1 LEGALTVPDN
11 TLTTHGLRQ
20 KYLLTLTL
28 AALYLAASVFVENTY
43 FRLIMALIPIWA
55 CVGVSWNI
63 FSGYSGLLSFGHAA
77 FFGLGGYAVAI
88 LFVFLDVTPWVGMLV
103 GAGAGGLA
111 GLLIGFPT
119 FRLRGVYFSLAM
131 LAYPLSMLYVFEY
144 LGLQELA
151 MPMKRE
157 NAWAYMQFSDQRLY
171 VLVATLMLV
180 GFVMLNMRL
189 GRSRFGLSL
198 LAVKQNELAAQ
209 ASGINPFRWKLLAL
223 VISGALAGLAGA
235 LYAVLMVVV
244 TPPSMF
250 GMLVSAQALIFSMF
264 GGVGTIAG
272 PIVGAVILIPLGEI
286 LTSTVGENLPGIQGV
301 IYGAAIIAV
310 IMLAPQGLLTW
321 IAERRARR
329 NGSQMA
335 VRNSPNAVSTHGEL
349 APAKTTTRKTGPVL
363 LKVNAICRDYGGLK
377 AVADTSFEVH
387 QGEIL
392 GIIGPNG
399 AGKTTLFNLLNGIV
413 PPSAGT
419 VEFNGRMITG
429 LQPFEVCRLGIG
441 RTFQV
446 ARPFSRLN
454 VMDNVVVGALSIEP
468 DNDKAYEIAQQAL
481 ELVGLQ
487 AQAAQLAGNLT
498 AVQLRLM
505 EVARALA
512 CKPRLLLL
520 DEVLAGLGGQEV
532 EQVLHVLNNLSNS
545 GITIVIIEHTMHA
558 MVRLADRLLVLD
570 HGQVL
575 KIGAPLEV
583 TSSPDVI
590 EAYLGKKWMKNA
602 KN

>member
-1 LEGALTVPDN
+1 MPEN
-11 TLTTHGLRQ
+11 TLSSQGLRQ
-20 KYLLTLTL
+20 KYLLTLAL
-28 AALYLAASVFVENTY
+28 AALYLVASAFVENTY
-43 FRLIMALIPIWA
+43 FRLILALIPIWA
-55 CVGVSWNI
+55 CMGVSWNI

-88 LFVFLDVTPWVGMLV
+88 LFVFLGVTPWIGMLV

-111 GLLIGFPT
+111 GLLIGVPT

-144 LGLQELA
+144 LGLHELA

-157 NAWAYMQFSDQRLY
+157 NAWAYMQFDDQRIY
-171 VLVATLMLV
+171 VLLATLMLV
-180 GFVMLNMRL
+180 GFVILNLRL

-198 LAVKQNELAAQ
+198 LAIKQNELAAQ

-235 LYAVLMVVV
+235 LYAVLMVIV
-244 TPPSMF
+244 TPHSAF

-264 GGVGTIAG
+264 GGVGTVAG
-272 PIVGAVILIPLGEI
+272 PIVGAVILIPLSE
-286 LTSTVGENLPGIQGV
+286 LLSSTVGKNLPGIQGV
-301 IYGAAIIAV
+301 IYGVAIIAV

-321 IAERRARR
+321 IAERRSRR
-329 NGSQMA
+329 MGSLMPT
-335 VRNSPNAVSTHGEL
+335 RN
-349 APAKTTTRKTGPVL
+349 APDAATEDFQRAPVKTTTRKTGPVL
-363 LKVNAICRDYGGLK
+363 LRVNGISRNYGGLK
-377 AVADTSFEVH
+377 AVDNTSFEVF

-413 PPSAGT
+413 EPSAGT
-419 VEFNGRMITG
+419 VEFDGSPITG

-454 VMDNVVVGALSIEP
+454 VMDNVVIGALATEP
-468 DNDKAYEIAQQAL
+468 DNDKAYEIARQVL
-481 ELVGLQ
+481 ELVGLH
-487 AQAAQLAGNLT
+487 ANAAQLAGNLT

-532 EQVLHVLNNLSNS
+532 EQVLHVLNKLSGS

-570 HGQVL
+570 HGRVL
-575 KIGAPLEV
+575 TIGDPLEV

-590 EAYLGKKWMKNA
+590 EAYLGKKWMKNVA
-602 KN
+602 N

>member
-1 LEGALTVPDN
+1 MPEN
-11 TLTTHGLRQ
+11 TLSSNGLRQ
-20 KYLLTLTL
+20 KYLLTLAL
-28 AALYLAASVFVENTY
+28 AALYLGASVFVENTY
-43 FRLIMALIPIWA
+43 FRLVMALIPIWA

-88 LFVFLDVTPWVGMLV
+88 LFVFLGVTPWVGMLA

-144 LGLQELA
+144 LGFQELA
-151 MPMKRE
+151 MPMKRD
-157 NAWAYMQFSDQRLY
+157 NAWAYMQFTDHRIY
-171 VLVATLMLV
+171 VLLATLMLV
-180 GFVMLNMRL
+180 GFVMLNLRL

-209 ASGINPFRWKLLAL
+209 ASGIDPFRWKLLAL

-244 TPPSMF
+244 TPHSMF

-264 GGVGTIAG
+264 GGVGTVAG
-272 PIVGAVILIPLGEI
+272 PILGAAILIPLGEL
-286 LTSTVGENLPGIQGV
+286 LTSTIGENLPGIQGV
-301 IYGAAIIAV
+301 VYGLAIIAV
-310 IMLAPQGLLTW
+310 IMFAPQGLLTW
-321 IAERRARR
+321 IAERRSRR
-329 NGSQMA
+329 NGFPVTA
-335 VRNSPNAVSTHGEL
+335 RTAPNVASANLQEAL
-349 APAKTTTRKTGPVL
+349 AKPTTRKTGPVL
-363 LKVNAICRDYGGLK
+363 LKVNGISRNYGGLK
-377 AVADTSFEVH
+377 AVANTSFEVF

-399 AGKTTLFNLLNGIV
+399 AGKTTLFNLLNGMV
-413 PPSAGT
+413 PPSEGT
-419 VEFNGRMITG
+419 VEFDQRTITG
-429 LQPFEVCRLGIG
+429 LQPFKVCRLGIG

-446 ARPFSRLN
+446 ARPFARHN
-454 VMDNVVVGALSIEP
+454 VMDNVVIGALATEP
-468 DNDKAYEIAQQAL
+468 DNKKAYSIAQQAL

-487 AQAAQLAGNLT
+487 TQAAQLAGNLT

-532 EQVLHVLNNLSNS
+532 EQVLHVLNSLSNS

-602 KN
+602 AN

>member
-1 LEGALTVPDN
+1 MPEN
-11 TLTTHGLRQ
+11 TLSSQGLRQ
-20 KYLLTLTL
+20 KYLLTLAL
-28 AALYLAASVFVENTY
+28 SALYLVASAFVENTY
-43 FRLIMALIPIWA
+43 FRLILALIPIWA
-55 CVGVSWNI
+55 CMGVSWNI

-77 FFGLGGYAVAI
+77 FFGLGSYAVAI
-88 LFVFLDVTPWVGMLV
+88 LFVFLGVTPWIGMLV

-111 GLLIGFPT
+111 GLLIGIPT

-144 LGLQELA
+144 LGLHELA

-157 NAWAYMQFSDQRLY
+157 NPWAYMQFDDQRVY
-171 VLVATLMLV
+171 VMLATLMLV
-180 GFVMLNMRL
+180 GFVILNLRL

-198 LAVKQNELAAQ
+198 LAIKQNELAAQ

-235 LYAVLMVVV
+235 LYAVLMVIV
-244 TPPSMF
+244 TPHSAF

-264 GGVGTIAG
+264 GGVGTVAG
-272 PIVGAVILIPLGEI
+272 PIVGAVILIPLGE
-286 LTSTVGENLPGIQGV
+286 LLSSTVGKNLPGIQGV
-301 IYGAAIIAV
+301 IYGVAIIAV

-321 IAERRARR
+321 IVERRSRR
-329 NGSQMA
+329 TGSL
-335 VRNSPNAVSTHGEL
+335 VPTRNAPDAASDDFQR
-349 APAKTTTRKTGPVL
+349 APAKTTTRETGPVL
-363 LKVNAICRDYGGLK
+363 LTVNGISRNYGGLK
-377 AVADTSFEVH
+377 AVANTSFEVF

-413 PPSAGT
+413 EPSAGT
-419 VEFNGRMITG
+419 VEFDGRLITG

-454 VMDNVVVGALSIEP
+454 VMDNVVIGALATEP
-468 DNDKAYEIAQQAL
+468 DNDKAYEIARQVL
-481 ELVGLQ
+481 ELVGLH
-487 AQAAQLAGNLT
+487 ANAAQLAGNLT

-532 EQVLHVLNNLSNS
+532 EQVLHVLNKLSGR

-575 KIGAPLEV
+575 TIGDPLEV

-590 EAYLGKKWMKNA
+590 EAYLGKKWMKNVA
-602 KN
+602 N

>member
-1 LEGALTVPDN
+1 MPEN
-11 TLTTHGLRQ
+11 TLSSQGLRQ
-20 KYLLTLTL
+20 KYLLTLAL
-28 AALYLAASVFVENTY
+28 SALYLVASAFVENTY
-43 FRLIMALIPIWA
+43 FRLILALIPIWA
-55 CVGVSWNI
+55 CMGVSWNI

-77 FFGLGGYAVAI
+77 FFGLGSYAVAI
-88 LFVFLDVTPWVGMLV
+88 LFVFLGVTPWIGMLV

-111 GLLIGFPT
+111 GLLIGIPT

-144 LGLQELA
+144 LGLHELA

-157 NAWAYMQFSDQRLY
+157 NPWAYMQFDDQRVY
-171 VLVATLMLV
+171 VMLATLMLV
-180 GFVMLNMRL
+180 GFVILNLRL

-198 LAVKQNELAAQ
+198 LAIKQNELAAQ

-235 LYAVLMVVV
+235 LYAVLMVIV
-244 TPPSMF
+244 TPHSAF

-264 GGVGTIAG
+264 GGVGTVAG
-272 PIVGAVILIPLGEI
+272 PIVGAVILIPLGE
-286 LTSTVGENLPGIQGV
+286 LLSSTVGKNLPGIQGV
-301 IYGAAIIAV
+301 IYGVAIIAV

-321 IAERRARR
+321 IVERRSRR
-329 NGSQMA
+329 TGSL
-335 VRNSPNAVSTHGEL
+335 VPTRNAPDAASDDFQR
-349 APAKTTTRKTGPVL
+349 APAKTTTRETGPVL
-363 LKVNAICRDYGGLK
+363 LTVNGISRNYGGLK
-377 AVADTSFEVH
+377 AVANTSFEVF

-413 PPSAGT
+413 EPSAGT
-419 VEFNGRMITG
+419 VEFDGRLITG

-454 VMDNVVVGALSIEP
+454 VMDNVVIGALATEP
-468 DNDKAYEIAQQAL
+468 DNDKAYEIARQVL
-481 ELVGLQ
+481 ELVGLH
-487 AQAAQLAGNLT
+487 ANAAQLAGNLT

-532 EQVLHVLNNLSNS
+532 EQVLHVLNKLSGR

-575 KIGAPLEV
+575 TIGDPLEV

-590 EAYLGKKWMKNA
+590 EAYLGKKWMKNVA
-602 KN
+602 D

>member
-1 LEGALTVPDN
+1 MPEY
-11 TLTTHGLRQ
+11 TLLSQGLRQ
-20 KYLLTLTL
+20 KYLLTLAL
-28 AALYLAASVFVENTY
+28 AALYLVASAFVENTY
-43 FRLIMALIPIWA
+43 FRLILALIPIWA
-55 CVGVSWNI
+55 CMGVSWNI

-88 LFVFLDVTPWVGMLV
+88 MFVFLGVTPWIGMLV

-111 GLLIGFPT
+111 GLLIGVPT

-144 LGLQELA
+144 LGLHELA

-157 NAWAYMQFSDQRLY
+157 NAWAYMQFDDQRIY
-171 VLVATLMLV
+171 VLLATLMLV
-180 GFVMLNMRL
+180 GFVILNLRL

-235 LYAVLMVVV
+235 LYAVLMVIV
-244 TPPSMF
+244 TPHSTF

-264 GGVGTIAG
+264 GGVGTVAG
-272 PIVGAVILIPLGEI
+272 PIVGAVILIPLGE
-286 LTSTVGENLPGIQGV
+286 LLSSTVGKNLPGIQGV
-301 IYGAAIIAV
+301 IYGVAIIAV

-321 IAERRARR
+321 IAERRSRR
-329 NGSQMA
+329 MGSLMPT
-335 VRNSPNAVSTHGEL
+335 RN
-349 APAKTTTRKTGPVL
+349 APAAPSDDFQRAPDKTTTRKTGPVL
-363 LKVNAICRDYGGLK
+363 LKVNGISRNYGGLK
-377 AVADTSFEVH
+377 AVANTSFEVF

-413 PPSAGT
+413 EPSAGT
-419 VEFNGRMITG
+419 VEFDGRPITG

-446 ARPFSRLN
+446 ARPFARLN
-454 VMDNVVVGALSIEP
+454 VMDNVVIGALATEP
-468 DNDKAYEIAQQAL
+468 DNDKAYEIARQAL
-481 ELVGLQ
+481 ELVGLHDHV
-487 AQAAQLAGNLT
+487 AQLAGNLT

-532 EQVLHVLNNLSNS
+532 EQVLHVLNKLSGS

-575 KIGAPLEV
+575 TIGDPVEV

-590 EAYLGKKWMKNA
+590 EAYLGKKWMKNVA
-602 KN
+602 N

>member
-1 LEGALTVPDN
+1 MPEN
-11 TLTTHGLRQ
+11 TLSSQGLRQ
-20 KYLLTLTL
+20 KYLLTLAL
-28 AALYLAASVFVENTY
+28 AALYLVASAFVENTY
-43 FRLIMALIPIWA
+43 FRLILALIPIWA
-55 CVGVSWNI
+55 CMGVSWNI

-88 LFVFLDVTPWVGMLV
+88 LFVFLGVTPWIGMLV

-111 GLLIGFPT
+111 GLLIGVPT

-144 LGLQELA
+144 LGLHELA

-157 NAWAYMQFSDQRLY
+157 NAWAYMQFDDQRIY
-171 VLVATLMLV
+171 VLLATLMLV
-180 GFVMLNMRL
+180 GFVILNLRL

-198 LAVKQNELAAQ
+198 LAIKQNELAAQ

-235 LYAVLMVVV
+235 LYAVLMVIV
-244 TPPSMF
+244 TPHSAF

-264 GGVGTIAG
+264 GGVGTVAG
-272 PIVGAVILIPLGEI
+272 PIVGAVILIPLSE
-286 LTSTVGENLPGIQGV
+286 LLSSTVGKNLPGIQGV
-301 IYGAAIIAV
+301 IYGVAIIAV

-321 IAERRARR
+321 IAERRSRR
-329 NGSQMA
+329 MGSLMPT
-335 VRNSPNAVSTHGEL
+335 RN
-349 APAKTTTRKTGPVL
+349 APDAAAEDFQRAPVKTTTRKTGPVL
-363 LKVNAICRDYGGLK
+363 LRVNGISRNYGGLK
-377 AVADTSFEVH
+377 AVDNTSFEVF

-413 PPSAGT
+413 EPSAGT
-419 VEFNGRMITG
+419 VEFDGSPITG

-454 VMDNVVVGALSIEP
+454 VMDNVVIGALATEP
-468 DNDKAYEIAQQAL
+468 DNDKAYEIARQVL
-481 ELVGLQ
+481 ELVGLH
-487 AQAAQLAGNLT
+487 ANAAQLAGNLT

-532 EQVLHVLNNLSNS
+532 EQVLHVLNKLSGS

-570 HGQVL
+570 HGRVL
-575 KIGAPLEV
+575 TIGDPLEV

-590 EAYLGKKWMKNA
+590 EAYLGKKWMKNVA
-602 KN
+602 N

>member
-1 LEGALTVPDN
+1 VPEN
-11 TLTTHGLRQ
+11 TLSYQGLRQ
-20 KYLLTLTL
+20 KYMLTLAL
-28 AALYLAASVFVENTY
+28 AALYLVATAFVENTY
-43 FRLIMALIPIWA
+43 FRLILALIPIWA
-55 CVGVSWNI
+55 CMGVSWNI

-88 LFVFLDVTPWVGMLV
+88 LFVFLGVTPWIGMLV

-111 GLLIGFPT
+111 GLLIGVPT

-144 LGLQELA
+144 LGLHELA

-157 NAWAYMQFSDQRLY
+157 NAWAYMQFDDQRIY
-171 VLVATLMLV
+171 VLLATLMLV
-180 GFVMLNMRL
+180 GFVILNLRL

-198 LAVKQNELAAQ
+198 LAIKQNELAAQ

-235 LYAVLMVVV
+235 LYAVLMVIV
-244 TPPSMF
+244 TPHSAF

-264 GGVGTIAG
+264 GGVGTVAG
-272 PIVGAVILIPLGEI
+272 PIVGAVILIPLSE
-286 LTSTVGENLPGIQGV
+286 LLSSTVGKNLPGIQGV
-301 IYGAAIIAV
+301 IYGVAIIAV

-321 IAERRARR
+321 IAERRSPRM
-329 NGSQMA
+329 GSLI
-335 VRNSPNAVSTHGEL
+335 PTHNAPDAAAEDFQR
-349 APAKTTTRKTGPVL
+349 APVKTATRKTGPVL
-363 LKVNAICRDYGGLK
+363 LRVNGISRNYGGLM
-377 AVADTSFEVH
+377 AVDNTSFEVF

-413 PPSAGT
+413 EPSAGT
-419 VEFNGRMITG
+419 VEFNGSPITG
-429 LQPFEVCRLGIG
+429 LQPFKVCRLGIG

-454 VMDNVVVGALSIEP
+454 VMDNVVIGALATEP
-468 DNDKAYEIAQQAL
+468 NNDKAYEIARQVL
-481 ELVGLQ
+481 ELVGLH
-487 AQAAQLAGNLT
+487 ANAAQLAGNLT

-532 EQVLHVLNNLSNS
+532 EQVLHVLYKLSGS

-570 HGQVL
+570 HGRVL
-575 KIGAPLEV
+575 TIGDPLEV

-590 EAYLGKKWMKNA
+590 EAYLGKKWMKNVA
-602 KN
+602 N

>member
-1 LEGALTVPDN
+1 MPEN
-11 TLTTHGLRQ
+11 TLSSLGLRRQ
-20 KYLLTLTL
+20 VWLTLLL
-28 AALYLAASVFVENTY
+28 AGLYLVGAFFVQNTY

-63 FSGYSGLLSFGHAA
+63 FSGYSGLMSFGHAA

-88 LFVFLDVTPWVGMLV
+88 LFVFVGVTPWVGLM
-103 GAGAGGLA
+103 AGAAAGGIA

-157 NAWAYMQFSDQRLY
+157 NAWAYMQFADQRLY
-171 VLVATLMLV
+171 VLIATVMLV
-180 GFVMLNMRL
+180 GFVLLHLRL

-198 LAVKQNELAAQ
+198 LAIKQNELAAQ

-235 LYAVLMVVV
+235 LYAVLMVIV
-244 TPPSMF
+244 TPQSTF

-264 GGVGTIAG
+264 GGVGTVAG
-272 PIVGAVILIPLGEI
+272 PVLGAVVLIPLGEL
-286 LTSTVGENLPGIQGV
+286 LTSTVGKNLPGIQGV
-301 IYGAAIIAV
+301 IYGVAIIAV
-310 IMLAPQGLLTW
+310 ILLAPQGVLNWL
-321 IAERRARR
+321 AERRARR
-329 NGSQMA
+329 A
-335 VRNSPNAVSTHGEL
+335 ASPNTLRNVPDE
-349 APAKTTTRKTGPVL
+349 APLDFERAPVKTTTRPAGPVL
-363 LKVNAICRDYGGLK
+363 LKVQGLSRSYGGLR
-377 AVADTSFEVH
+377 AVDDTSFEVL

-413 PPSAGT
+413 EPSSGT
-419 VEFNGRMITG
+419 VTFDGRTITG

-446 ARPFSRLN
+446 ARPFARLS
-454 VMDNVVVGALSIEP
+454 VMDSVVIGALAAEP
-468 DNDKAYEIAQQAL
+468 DNTKAYAIARQAL

-512 CKPRLLLL
+512 GQPRLLLL

-532 EQVLHVLNNLSNS
+532 EQVLHVLNTLSDS

-558 MVRLADRLLVLD
+558 MVRLADRLLVLN

-575 KIGAPLEV
+575 KIGKPSDV
-583 TSSPDVI
+583 TSAPDVI
-590 EAYLGKKWMKNA
+590 EAYLGKKWMKNVA
-602 KN
+602 H

>member
-1 LEGALTVPDN
+1 VPEN
-11 TLTTHGLRQ
+11 TLSSQGLRQ
-20 KYLLTLTL
+20 KYLLTLAL
-28 AALYLAASVFVENTY
+28 AALYLTVSVFVENTY

-88 LFVFLDVTPWVGMLV
+88 LFEFLGVTPWIGLLA
-103 GAGAGGLA
+103 GACAGGLA

-151 MPMKRE
+151 MPMKRD
-157 NAWAYMQFSDQRLY
+157 NAWAYMQFTDQRIY
-171 VLVATLMLV
+171 VLIATVMLV
-180 GFVMLNMRL
+180 GFVILNIRL

-235 LYAVLMVVV
+235 LYAVLMVIV
-244 TPPSMF
+244 TPQSMF

-264 GGVGTIAG
+264 GGVGTVAG
-272 PIVGAVILIPLGEI
+272 PILGAVILIPLGEI

-310 IMLAPQGLLTW
+310 ILLAPQGVLTW
-321 IAERRARR
+321 IAERRSRL
-329 NGSQMA
+329 NGSPMTK
-335 VRNSPNAVSTHGEL
+335 RNTPGAASANVQL
-349 APAKTTTRKTGPVL
+349 APVKTSTRKTGPVL
-363 LKVNAICRDYGGLK
+363 LKVNEISRNYGGLM
-377 AVADTSFEVH
+377 AVANTSFEVR

-419 VEFNGRMITG
+419 VEFDGRTITG

-446 ARPFSRLN
+446 ARPFARLN

-468 DNDKAYEIAQQAL
+468 DNDKAYEIAQRAL

-487 AQAAQLAGNLT
+487 ANAGQLAGNLT

-532 EQVLHVLNNLSNS
+532 EQVLSVLNNLSSS

-575 KIGAPLEV
+575 KIGDPLEV

-602 KN
+602 AN